1 MNNGTSLS
9 FLVYVIYNESIWK
22 CKGEESGYMEKT
34 MEKIRTMMNGAASEK
49 QYRVRSC
56 RYTDLVMILVIVVA
70 LQCLTR
76 LEYAGERFI
85 QSRNGY
91 KIAGSTMKSCGQET
105 VKGYVEIK
113 ALCISN
119 AKNIAGSLCAQAATP
134 NETAMNVTIPT
145 ADAGK
150 DDSRNTKL
158 PAAEEMN
165 TSALEGGA
173 EILKTEKSAGAAP
186 VAADTTTAETAVESA
201 EEDKSSTEEQQS
213 GMLNLDGFIIGENG
227 MIERCENPSLA
238 AEDGIIILPSDDR
251 CKGIRAEALT
261 GITGVEE
268 IYIPANTTWIE
279 PGALEKLENL
289 MYIEVAPD
297 NPAYQS
303 IDGVLYSKKEQ
314 KEKA

>member
-1 MNNGTSLS
+1 MSNGTSLS
-9 FLVYVIYNESIWK
+9 FLVYMIYNKSIWK
-22 CKGEESGYMEKT
+22 YKGEESGYMEKA
-34 MEKIRTMMNGAASEK
+34 MEKIKNMKNGTASEK
-49 QYRVRSC
+49 QYRIRRC
-56 RYTDLVMILVIVVA
+56 RYTDLAMVLVIAVSI
-70 LQCLTR
+70 QCFTR
-76 LEYAGERFI
+76 LEYAGERYI

-91 KIAGSTMKSCGQET
+91 KIAGGIMEGCGRKN

-113 ALCISN
+113 ASCVSN
-119 AKNIAGSLCAQAATP
+119 AKNIIENLCAQAAAP
-134 NETAMNVTIPT
+134 NRTIMNVTT
-145 ADAGK
+145 STDDAGK
-150 DDSRNTKL
+150 DDSRITKL

-165 TSALEGGA
+165 TSASEDGS
-173 EILKTEKSAGAAP
+173 EILKAEKNADAAL
-186 VAADTTTAETAVESA
+186 VAADTTTAEAAVESA

-251 CKGIRAEALT
+251 CKGIGAEALT

-268 IYIPANTTWIE
+268 IYIPANITWIE

>member
-1 MNNGTSLS
+1 
-9 FLVYVIYNESIWK
+9 
-22 CKGEESGYMEKT
+22 MEKT
-34 MEKIRTMMNGAASEK
+34 MEKIKNMMNGTASEK
-49 QYRVRSC
+49 QYRVRRC
-56 RYTDLVMILVIVVA
+56 RYTDLAMLLVIAVA
-70 LQCLTR
+70 IQCLTR
-76 LEYAGERFI
+76 LEYAGERYI

-91 KIAGSTMKSCGQET
+91 KITGSTSYGRET

-113 ALCISN
+113 ASCISN
-119 AKNIAGSLCAQAATP
+119 AKNIAGSSCSQAAAS
-134 NETAMNVTIPT
+134 NETTMNVTMPT
-145 ADAGK
+145 ADARK
-150 DDSRNTKL
+150 DDSRTTKL

-165 TSALEGGA
+165 ISVLEGEA
-173 EILKTEKSAGAAP
+173 EILKTEKNVGTAL
-186 VAADTTTAETAVESA
+186 VVADTTTAESA
-201 EEDKSSTEEQQS
+201 AENVEEDKGSTEEQQS

-227 MIERCENPSLA
+227 LIERCENPSLA

-251 CKGIRAEALT
+251 CKGIGAEALT

-268 IYIPANTTWIE
+268 IYIPANITWIE

-297 NPAYQS
+297 NPVYQS

>member
-1 MNNGTSLS
+1 MSNGTSLS
-9 FLVYVIYNESIWK
+9 FLVYMIYNESIWK

-34 MEKIRTMMNGAASEK
+34 MEKIRTMMNGEASEK

-91 KIAGSTMKSCGQET
+91 K
-105 VKGYVEIK
+105 
-113 ALCISN
+113 
-119 AKNIAGSLCAQAATP
+119 IAGSLCAQAATP

-186 VAADTTTAETAVESA
+186 VVADTTAAGSAAESS
-201 EEDKSSTEEQQS
+201 EEDRGSTEEQQ
-213 GMLNLDGFIIGENG
+213 GEMLELGGFIIGENG
-227 MIERCENPSLA
+227 LIERCENPSLVV
-238 AEDGIIILPSDDR
+238 EDGIIILPSDDR
-251 CKGIRAEALT
+251 CKGIRAEAFT

-268 IYIPANTTWIE
+268 IYIPANITWIE

>member
-1 MNNGTSLS
+1 ML
-9 FLVYVIYNESIWK
+9 
-22 CKGEESGYMEKT
+22 
-34 MEKIRTMMNGAASEK
+34 
-49 QYRVRSC
+49 
-56 RYTDLVMILVIVVA
+56 
-70 LQCLTR
+70 
-76 LEYAGERFI
+76 
-85 QSRNGY
+85 
-91 KIAGSTMKSCGQET
+91 
-105 VKGYVEIK
+105 
-113 ALCISN
+113 
-119 AKNIAGSLCAQAATP
+119 QAATP

-186 VAADTTTAETAVESA
+186 VVADTTAAGSAAESS
-201 EEDKSSTEEQQS
+201 EEDRGSTEEQQ
-213 GMLNLDGFIIGENG
+213 GEMLELGGFIIGENG
-227 MIERCENPSLA
+227 LIERCENPSLVV
-238 AEDGIIILPSDDR
+238 EDGIIILPSDDR
-251 CKGIRAEALT
+251 CKGIRAEAFT

-268 IYIPANTTWIE
+268 IYIPANITWIE